1 MVSLD
6 GVAVGNT
13 MVPYMKADGAIM
25 DTGTSLITTSSQDAA
40 TINSVSLQCSLSQK
54 TACSTCAVQGRIKPS
69 VTCSN
74 HADHTGSRL

>member
-54 TACSTCAVQGRIKPS
+54 TLQYLCCARQDKALES
-69 VTCSN
+69 
-74 HADHTGSRL
+74 HAVIT

>member
-54 TACSTCAVQGRIKPS
+54 SCSTCAVQGRIKPS
-69 VTCSN
+69 N
-74 HADHTGSRL
+74 HMQ